1 MTQRDRP
8 EMYHELVKVRNWAKA
23 KLAAR
28 SEPPWAWYQ
37 YMKLCEVVEAILA
50 GMVVTIPA
58 DSPQSDQPP
67 EKHLRLVDDTDRQD
81 NAQPHPAGLPVQMPM

>member
-1 MTQRDRP
+1 MQPELERIRD
-8 EMYHELVKVRNWAKA
+8 WAKD
-23 KLAAR
+23 KLQSG

-81 NAQPHPAGLPVQMPM
+81 NSQPRPAGLPVQMPM

>member
-8 EMYHELVKVRNWAKA
+8 EMYDELVKIRDWAKA
-23 KLAAR
+23 KLAGG

-37 YMKLCEVVEAILA
+37 YMKLCETLDAILA
-50 GMVVTIPA
+50 GMATTILV

-67 EKHLRLVDDTDRQD
+67 EKHLRLVADTDQQD
-81 NAQPHPAGLPVQMPM
+81 NAQHRPVGLPVQLPM